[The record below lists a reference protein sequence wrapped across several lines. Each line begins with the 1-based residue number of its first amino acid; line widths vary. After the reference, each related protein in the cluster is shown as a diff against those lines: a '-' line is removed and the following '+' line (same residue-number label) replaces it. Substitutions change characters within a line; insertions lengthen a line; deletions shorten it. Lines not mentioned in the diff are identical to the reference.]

1 MNTSTTA
8 ADATAGTAGG
18 LTRRQLLA
26 GVPVED
32 TTLSITGIATSVLVG
47 GSGPPMVLLHGP
59 GEFAGTWIPVVGDL
73 VATHQVIAPD
83 LPGHG
88 ATETPDPVA
97 AVDPDWVDR
106 WLAELIA
113 QTCSEPPV
121 LVGRVVGGAIAARFA
136 AEHPGS
142 VSQVVLVDM
151 TGLVPFEP
159 DPRFGLALNRFV
171 ADPTNT
177 TFERAMHFCTFDL
190 DSIRSRLGDR
200 WSAYS
205 RYAVE
210 LVRTP
215 QVQRALGSFLQMYAA
230 PIPSDVLE
238 RIDVP
243 TTLIWGRHD
252 LATPVGVA
260 QEAAQRYGWPLH
272 VIDDAGDDPP
282 LDQPEAFVNALR
294 TALTGRAG
302 AGS

>member
-1 MNTSTTA
+1 MNTSTTH
-8 ADATAGTAGG
+8 ADATAGTTGG

-32 TTLSITGIATSVLVG
+32 TTLSIAGTATSVLVG

-59 GEFAGTWIPVVGDL
+59 GEFAGTWVPVLGDL

-88 ATETPDPVA
+88 ATETPD
-97 AVDPDWVDR
+97 AVDAAWVDR
-106 WLAELIA
+106 WLDDLIA

-121 LVGRVVGGAIAARFA
+121 LVGRVVGGAVAARFA

-142 VSQVVLVDM
+142 VAQVVLVDT

-177 TFERAMHFCTFDL
+177 TFERAMHFCAFDL
-190 DSIRSRLGDR
+190 DGIRSRLGDR

-215 QVQRALGSFLQMYAA
+215 QVQRAMGSFLEMYAA

-294 TALTGRAG
+294 AALTGRVG

>member
-1 MNTSTTA
+1 MNTSTTRGG
-8 ADATAGTAGG
+8 ATAGTTGG

-32 TTLSITGIATSVLVG
+32 TTLSVAGTATSVLVG
-47 GSGPPMVLLHGP
+47 GSRPPMVLLHGP
-59 GEFAGTWIPVVGDL
+59 GEFAGTWIPVLGEL
-73 VATHQVIAPD
+73 VATHRVIAPD

-88 ATETPDPVA
+88 GSDTPA
-97 AVDPDWVDR
+97 AVDVDWVDH
-106 WLAELIA
+106 WLDDLIA

-136 AEHPGS
+136 AQHPGS
-142 VSQVVLVDM
+142 VSQVVLVDT
-151 TGLVPFEP
+151 TGLVAFEP
-159 DPRFGLALNRFV
+159 DPRFGLALHRFA
-171 ADPTNT
+171 ADPTST
-177 TFERAMHFCTFDL
+177 TFERAMHFCAFDL
-190 DSIRSRLGDR
+190 DGIRSRLGDR

-215 QVQRALGSFLQMYAA
+215 QVQQAMGSFLELYAA
-230 PIPSDVLE
+230 PIPSNVLE

-260 QEAAQRYGWPLH
+260 REAAQRYGWPLH
-272 VIDDAGDDPP
+272 VVDDAGDDPP

-294 TALTGRAG
+294 AALTGRVG

>member
-1 MNTSTTA
+1 MNTSTTPA
-8 ADATAGTAGG
+8 EATAGTTGG

-32 TTLSITGIATSVLVG
+32 TTLSIAGTATSVLVG

-59 GEFAGTWIPVVGDL
+59 GEFAGTWIPVLGDL

-88 ATETPDPVA
+88 ATETPD
-97 AVDPDWVDR
+97 AVDTVDTDWVDL
-106 WLAELIA
+106 WLDELIA

-121 LVGRVVGGAIAARFA
+121 LVGRVVGGAVAARFA

-177 TFERAMHFCTFDL
+177 TFERAMHFCAFDL
-190 DSIRSRLGDR
+190 DGIRSRLGDR

-215 QVQRALGSFLQMYAA
+215 RVQHAMGSFLQMYAA
-230 PIPSDVLE
+230 PIPSEVLE

-260 QEAAQRYGWPLH
+260 QEAAARYGWPLH

-294 TALTGRAG
+294 TALTGRVG

>member
-1 MNTSTTA
+1 MNTSTTPA
-8 ADATAGTAGG
+8 EATAGTTGG

-32 TTLSITGIATSVLVG
+32 TTLSIAGTATSVLVG

-59 GEFAGTWIPVVGDL
+59 GEFAGTWIPVLGDL

-88 ATETPDPVA
+88 ATETPD
-97 AVDPDWVDR
+97 AVDTVDTDWVDL
-106 WLAELIA
+106 WLDELIA

-121 LVGRVVGGAIAARFA
+121 LVGRVVGGAVAARFA

-177 TFERAMHFCTFDL
+177 TFERAMHFCAFDL
-190 DSIRSRLGDR
+190 DGIRSRLGDR

-215 QVQRALGSFLQMYAA
+215 RVQRAMGSFLQMYAA
-230 PIPSDVLE
+230 PIPSEVLE

-260 QEAAQRYGWPLH
+260 QEAAARYGWPLH

-294 TALTGRAG
+294 TALTGRVG

>member
-1 MNTSTTA
+1 MSTSTTSS
-8 ADATAGTAGG
+8 DATAGATGG
-18 LTRRQLLA
+18 LTRRQLLT

-32 TTLSITGIATSVLVG
+32 TTLSVAGIATSVLVG

-59 GEFAGTWIPVVGDL
+59 GEFAGTWIPVLGDL
-73 VATHQVIAPD
+73 VVTHQVIAPD
-83 LPGHG
+83 LPGHA
-88 ATETPDPVA
+88 ATETPDPVDA
-97 AVDPDWVDR
+97 ADPDWVDH
-106 WLAELIA
+106 WLGDLIA

-121 LVGRVVGGAIAARFA
+121 LVGRVVGGAIAARYA

-142 VSQVVLVDM
+142 VSSLVLVDM

-159 DPRFGLALNRFV
+159 DPRFGLALHRFV

-215 QVQRALGSFLQMYAA
+215 QVQRAMGSFLQMYAV

-294 TALTGRAG
+294 TALTGRVG